1 MGVMMS
7 RFFVLGVG
15 LAILAAGTI
24 TTAFKLHH
32 RPALAST
39 AKAVDPA
46 ILKEH
51 LQKSQEQLALP

>member
-1 MGVMMS
+1 MS
-7 RFFVLGVG
+7 KFMVLGVG
-15 LAILAAGTI
+15 LAILAAGSI
-24 TTAFKLHH
+24 TTSFKLHH

-51 LQKSQEQLALP
+51 LQKLREQMALP